1 MLDVLLNQGDLKFMI
16 QGNLIGFGMFVIA
29 GIAVAISH
37 FLLKLP
43 NIAVMIGAGVTLIIV
58 DMILRLMKK
67 NEKGW
72 LMSKNFG
79 GYLFFAPVW
88 IFGIIVIGINTI
100 NFFVKK

>member
-1 MLDVLLNQGDLKFMI
+1 MI

-29 GIAVAISH
+29 GIVVAIGF
-37 FLLKLP
+37 FLLRLP
-43 NIAVMIGAGVTLIIV
+43 DPAVMISAGITLIVV
-58 DMILRLMKK
+58 DLIARLVKK

-72 LMSKNFG
+72 LTGKNFG

-88 IFGIIVIGINTI
+88 IFGIIVIGINII